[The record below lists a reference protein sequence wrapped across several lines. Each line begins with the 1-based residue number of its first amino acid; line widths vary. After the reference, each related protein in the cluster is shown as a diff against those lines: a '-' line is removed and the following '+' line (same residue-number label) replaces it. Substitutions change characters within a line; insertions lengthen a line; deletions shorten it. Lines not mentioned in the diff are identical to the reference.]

1 MVANQE
7 YLLWHDVVWNL
18 WLRGQLEDV
27 RIPRKLDIEP
37 ENKVKIQMRQFSNN
51 FQIVFLGNAFLKWR
65 IFEMHF
71 MDFLQTFEQTFLMRT
86 SKGKTMRCIVL

>member
-7 YLLWHDVVWNL
+7 YLQWRDVVWNL
-18 WLRGQLEDV
+18 WLRGLLEDV
-27 RIPRKLDIEP
+27 RIPRKSDIEP

-71 MDFLQTFEQTFLMRT
+71 MDFYRLLNKLF
-86 SKGKTMRCIVL
+86 

>member
-1 MVANQE
+1 
-7 YLLWHDVVWNL
+7 
-18 WLRGQLEDV
+18 
-27 RIPRKLDIEP
+27 
-37 ENKVKIQMRQFSNN
+37 MRPFYNN